1 MTHSNISIGHMSDY
15 YKQERNMGPLKLI
28 HYIVTFVLMYMT
40 IVEKNTVMVE

>member
-1 MTHSNISIGHMSDY
+1 
-15 YKQERNMGPLKLI
+15 MGPLKLI